1 VIVTKTAKDELK
13 RMVEARVMPEGKH
26 FRLATPPI
34 WTLEGDFGIV
44 LDEERSGDN
53 TVEHGGQ
60 VVLLIDP
67 DLARQLINAT
77 FDFTMSPQGPRFKLD
92 VKQQEL

>member
-1 VIVTKTAKDELK
+1 MIVTKTAKDELK
-13 RMVEARVMPEGKH
+13 RMVEARVMPEGKF
-26 FRLATPPI
+26 FRLATPPT

-53 TVEHGGQ
+53 TVEHNGQ
-60 VVLLIDP
+60 IVLLIDP

-77 FDFTMSPQGPRFKLD
+77 FDFTLSPQGPRFKLD